1 MMTIPEKIR
10 QRRKSLHISQEELSN
25 LVGVSLKTVQRW
37 ESGER
42 SPRIEEMT
50 KLVDV
55 LNMSLGYVVGTE
67 DDNKQPISPELSEKN
82 VLSIKENKSE
92 EKNTN
97 MASIILDN
105 GRRVEAPATPE
116 GLAFLKEV
124 FAMSL
129 GNAGVM
135 KGVTA

>member
-1 MMTIPEKIR
+1 MNLTLGERIRTCRKGKMTQAQLAEA
-10 QRRKSLHISQEELSN
+10 
-25 LVGVSLKTVQRW
+25 VGVHEITIRRW
-37 ESGER
+37 ESGDRTPDVKEVQKI
-42 SPRIEEMT
+42 SQ
-50 KLVDV
+50 V
-55 LNMSLGYVVGTE
+55 LNVPIGELLNDSSLDMSPVIMKAT
-67 DDNKQPISPELSEKN
+67 
-82 VLSIKENKSE
+82 KENTSQ

-135 KGVTA
+135 KGVTV

>member
-92 EKNTN
+92 EK
-97 MASIILDN
+97 ICLLICLK
-105 GRRVEAPATPE
+105 RATSPVS
-116 GLAFLKEV
+116 G
-124 FAMSL
+124 M
-129 GNAGVM
+129 
-135 KGVTA
+135 